1 MKLEKFIESNKSSFE
16 EELPEG
22 IWAKID
28 KELPKKK
35 SSFLVIKPAY
45 IRIAAGVLICL
56 SIGYWFGK
64 SGRNQEGQFS
74 EIASENKSM
83 ALFSSQIKEKQESL
97 QILTKENPELGKA
110 FLNEIGQLQ
119 TNFKYLEE
127 QLKSN
132 PNHDQIV
139 EAMIQNLRWQLELL
153 EKQTN
158 IARKFENKTMM

>member
-1 MKLEKFIESNKSSFE
+1 MKLEKFIENNRAGFE
-16 EELPEG
+16 EELPIGMWER
-22 IWAKID
+22 IEKD
-28 KELPKKK
+28 LPKKRNHL
-35 SSFLVIKPAY
+35 FAFKPTY
-45 IRIAAGVLICL
+45 FRIAAGILICL

-64 SGRNQEGQFS
+64 SGINKKEQFS

-97 QILTKENPELGKA
+97 QVLTKENPELEKA

-119 TNFKYLEE
+119 ANFKYLED

-153 EKQTN
+153 EKQTT